1 MTKLKK
7 TLPNDLA
14 RFCMNH
20 ERDWCEP
27 IIEKLKEMLSE
38 CEPDATTRGG
48 NKYTVLHYTNIP
60 VEIVAWQIERGA
72 TVDAPHTY
80 GTPLFAHARKG
91 NFDICKLL
99 IEKGADV
106 NAENYENATPLFAAA
121 DGGKVEVIKLLLEN
135 GADPNHRGNSVVDG
149 KNALLFMIPR
159 MIPGDG
165 DKAEI
170 AEILIDALGGKEAV
184 SEEDWK
190 LAQKY
195 IRDKGEKLEF
205 AKSGWGEPKDDW
217 ERNHQAKAKSEMQK
231 FYELFDVEPAKPIV
245 KHDGKSP
252 IIVDKSLSVGELHD
266 ALWDYLVPSRGACAT
281 VQGEVIRITGRI
293 GDEVYRN
300 GGMNWDGE
308 YRKMLAALKD
318 YFAMGTPLPE
328 ENMAEVRNA
337 SLGINKCKACGCEND
352 VCKLQVSA
360 VRWVSLNSTP
370 IPLGSVDYNR

>member
-135 GADPNHRGNSVVDG
+135 GAERLAYQKVLTQ
-149 KNALLFMIPR
+149 KNAETESI
-159 MIPGDG
+159 
-165 DKAEI
+165 
-170 AEILIDALGGKEAV
+170 
-184 SEEDWK
+184 
-190 LAQKY
+190 
-195 IRDKGEKLEF
+195 
-205 AKSGWGEPKDDW
+205 
-217 ERNHQAKAKSEMQK
+217 
-231 FYELFDVEPAKPIV
+231 
-245 KHDGKSP
+245 
-252 IIVDKSLSVGELHD
+252 
-266 ALWDYLVPSRGACAT
+266 
-281 VQGEVIRITGRI
+281 
-293 GDEVYRN
+293 
-300 GGMNWDGE
+300 
-308 YRKMLAALKD
+308 
-318 YFAMGTPLPE
+318 
-328 ENMAEVRNA
+328 
-337 SLGINKCKACGCEND
+337 
-352 VCKLQVSA
+352 
-360 VRWVSLNSTP
+360 
-370 IPLGSVDYNR
+370 